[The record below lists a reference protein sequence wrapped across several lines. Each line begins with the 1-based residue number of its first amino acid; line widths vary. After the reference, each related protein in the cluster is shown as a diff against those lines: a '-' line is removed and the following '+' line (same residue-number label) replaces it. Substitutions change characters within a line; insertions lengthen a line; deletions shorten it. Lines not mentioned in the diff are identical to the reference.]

1 MMKGGDPFMS
11 GPLSIPYTV
20 EHPLKVLG
28 DYIGGEFHPPSDPT
42 GEWTIASP
50 AAAKDVIARI
60 KYSYSEVDRA
70 VQAARDAFRKWRLTS
85 QTERNAVLGRYQNA
99 LKDREA
105 ILAETIARET
115 GKPLWESKTEVAVI
129 LKKFDITLN
138 ESMPFLRDLEIP
150 EVMPGT
156 LGTARYRPLGA
167 LVVIGPFN
175 FPGHLP
181 NGHIVPALATGNTI
195 IFKPS
200 EKTPMTGQ
208 LMAEAAH
215 EAGFPPGVFNL
226 VQGERELSRRLSI
239 HEGVAGVLFTGSY
252 EVGTRIKQDTLQQ
265 HWKMLALEMGGK
277 NPAIVWED
285 VDLDT
290 VAYDLLTGAFLSAG
304 QRCTSTSR
312 VMIHQS
318 LVEPF
323 VEKIHRAA
331 KAFKI
336 GHPFE
341 NPFMGPLIDAQSV
354 DRFQKFQP
362 IAAREGFEIVMR
374 GKSLDLPYHGHYVTP
389 SIAVMKGGS
398 VEQTRKSVFQQT
410 ELFAPMLAIQ
420 TIDSLDQAIA
430 LANATQYGLA
440 AAVYTRSRKIF
451 DECYRDLEFGVVN
464 WNRSTVGSSSRLP
477 FGGLKKSG
485 NHRPTALTAVGYC
498 TYPVATH
505 EISDPKRP
513 ASIFPGLVWE

>member
-1 MMKGGDPFMS
+1 MS
-11 GPLSIPYTV
+11 SNSQIPYKI
-20 EHPLKVLG
+20 ENQLQVLG

-42 GEWTIASP
+42 GEWTVASP
-50 AAAKDVIARI
+50 AAAKDVVARI
-60 KYSYSEVDRA
+60 KYSFSEVDRA
-70 VQAARDAFRKWRLTS
+70 VQAARDGFRKWRLTT
-85 QTERNAVLGRYQNA
+85 QAERNEVLGRYQTA
-99 LKDREA
+99 LKKREG

-115 GKPLWESKTEVAVI
+115 GKPLWEAKTEVTVI
-129 LKKFDITLN
+129 LNKFDITLK
-138 ESMPFLRDLEIP
+138 ESLPLIRDLEIP
-150 EVMPGT
+150 NVMPDT
-156 LGTARYRPLGA
+156 LGTSRYRPLGA

-226 VQGERELSRRLSI
+226 LQGERELSRRLSI

-277 NPAIVWED
+277 NPAIVWDD
-285 VDLDT
+285 VDVDT
-290 VAYDLLTGAFLSAG
+290 VAYDLLTAAFLSAG

-312 VMIHQS
+312 VLMHASVADQFI
-318 LVEPF
+318 
-323 VEKIHRAA
+323 EKIHKAA

-341 NPFMGPLIDAQSV
+341 DPFMGPLIDAQSV

-362 IAAREGFEIVMR
+362 IAAREGFEIIMR
-374 GKSLDLPYHGHYVTP
+374 GKNLDLHGGHYVTP
-389 SIAVMKGGS
+389 SIAVMKGGT
-398 VEQTRKSVFQQT
+398 VEQARKSVFQQT

-420 TIDSLDQAIA
+420 TVDTVEQAIA

-451 DECYRDLEFGVVN
+451 EECYRDLEFGVVN

-477 FGGLKKSG
+477 FGGIKKSG
-485 NHRPTALTAVGYC
+485 NHRPTALHAVQYC
-498 TYPVATH
+498 AYPVATH
-505 EISDPKRP
+505 EVTDPKRP
-513 ASIFPGLVWE
+513 TTIFPGLVWE

>member
-1 MMKGGDPFMS
+1 MS
-11 GPLSIPYTV
+11 TSSQVPYDV
-20 EHPLKVLG
+20 QHNLRVLG
-28 DYIGGEFHPPSDPT
+28 DYIAGEFHPPTDPT
-42 GEWTIASP
+42 GEFTVASP
-50 AAAKDVIARI
+50 AALKDEIAKI
-60 KYSYSEVDRA
+60 KYSFSDIDRA
-70 VQAARDAFRKWRLTS
+70 VQCARDAFKKWRLLP
-85 QTERNAVLGRYQNA
+85 QGERNEIVMRYHGA
-99 LKDREA
+99 IAKREA
-105 ILAETIARET
+105 IFVETIARET
-115 GKPLWESKTEVAVI
+115 GKPLWEAKSEFSVI
-129 LKKFDITLN
+129 LNKFEITIR
-138 ESMPFLRDLEIP
+138 ESLPLIADQEIQN
-150 EVMPGT
+150 VMPDT
-156 LGTARYRPLGA
+156 LGTARYRPLGVM
-167 LVVIGPFN
+167 VVIGPFN

-181 NGHIVPALATGNTI
+181 NGHIVPALLTGNTV

-208 LMAEAAH
+208 LLAEAAH

-226 VQGERELSRRLSI
+226 LQGERELSRRLSI

-265 HWKMLALEMGGK
+265 HWKMIALEMGGK
-277 NPAIVWED
+277 NPSIVWND
-285 VDLDT
+285 VDLNT
-290 VAYDLLTGAFLSAG
+290 VTYELLTGAFLSAG

-312 VMIHQS
+312 VLMHKSIAPQ
-318 LVEPF
+318 F
-323 VEKIHRAA
+323 VEKIHAAA

-341 NPFMGPLIDAQSV
+341 NPFMGPLIDGQSV

-374 GKSLDLPYHGHYVTP
+374 GKNLELPFQGHYVTP
-389 SIAVMKGGS
+389 SIAFMEGGT

-410 ELFAPMLAIQ
+410 ELFAPLLAIQ
-420 TIDSLDQAIA
+420 TVDSVEQAIE

-440 AAVYTRSRKIF
+440 ASVYTRSRRVF
-451 DECYRDLEFGVVN
+451 EECYRDLEFGIVN

-485 NHRPTALTAVGYC
+485 NHRPTALTSVQYC

-505 EISDPKRP
+505 EISESKPP
-513 ASIFPGLVWE
+513 VSIFPGLVWDK

>member
-1 MMKGGDPFMS
+1 MS
-11 GPLSIPYTV
+11 AHAQVPYKIDFPLT
-20 EHPLKVLG
+20 VLG
-28 DYIGGEFHPPSDPT
+28 DYIGGEFHPPEDPT
-42 GEWTIASP
+42 GEWTLTSP
-50 AAAKDVIARI
+50 AATKDIIARI
-60 KYSYSEVDRA
+60 KYSFSEVDRA
-70 VQAARDAFRKWRLTS
+70 VVVARDAFRKWRLAPQS
-85 QTERNAVLGRYQNA
+85 ERNEVLDRYKTS
-99 LKDREA
+99 LKKREE
-105 ILAETIARET
+105 ILASTIARET
-115 GKPLWESKTEVAVI
+115 GKPLWEAKSEIAVM
-129 LKKFDITLN
+129 LNKFDITIK
-138 ESMPFLRDLEIP
+138 ESLPLIRDLEIP
-150 EVMPGT
+150 NIMPDT
-156 LGTARYRPLGA
+156 LGTARYRPLGV

-265 HWKMLALEMGGK
+265 HWKMIALEMGGK
-277 NPAIVWED
+277 NPAIIWDD
-285 VDLDT
+285 VDIDAVT
-290 VAYDLLTGAFLSAG
+290 YDILTGSFLSAG

-312 VMIHQS
+312 VLIHHA
-318 LVEPF
+318 LADKF
-323 VEKIHRAA
+323 VEKLHKAA

-341 NPFMGPLIDAQSV
+341 EPFMGPLIDAQSV

-374 GKSLDLPYHGHYVTP
+374 GKNLDLPYGGHYVTP

-398 VEQTRKSVFQQT
+398 VDQAKKSVFQQT

-420 TIDSLDQAIA
+420 TIDSVEQAIA

-440 AAVYTRSRKIF
+440 ASVYTRSRKIF
-451 DECYRDLEFGVVN
+451 DECYRDLEFGIVN

-485 NHRPTALTAVGYC
+485 NHRPTALTAVQYC
-498 TYPVATH
+498 TSPVATH
-505 EISDPKRP
+505 EIGDSKRP
-513 ASIFPGLVWE
+513 TTIFPGLVWE

>member
-1 MMKGGDPFMS
+1 MS
-11 GPLSIPYTV
+11 AHAQLPYSV
-20 EHPLKVLG
+20 EHPVTVLG
-28 DYIGGEFHPPSDPT
+28 DYIGGEFHPPADPT
-42 GEWTIASP
+42 GEFVVASP
-50 AAAKDVIARI
+50 AAAKDVIARV
-60 KYSYSEVDRA
+60 KYSFSEVDRA
-70 VQAARDAFRKWRLTS
+70 VTAARGAFRTWRLAS
-85 QTERNAVLGRYQNA
+85 QAERNEVLGRYKDA
-99 LKDREA
+99 LKKREDV
-105 ILAETIARET
+105 LAHTIARET
-115 GKPLWESKTEVAVI
+115 GKPLWEAKTEVTVI
-129 LKKFDITLN
+129 LNKFDITLN
-138 ESMPFLRDLEIP
+138 ESMPLIRDIEIP
-150 EVMPGT
+150 NVMPET

-195 IFKPS
+195 ILKPS

-215 EAGFPPGVFNL
+215 EARFPPGVFNL

-252 EVGTRIKQDTLQQ
+252 EVGTRIKQDTLSQ

-277 NPAIVWED
+277 NPAIVWND
-285 VDLDT
+285 VDVDT
-290 VAYDLLTGAFLSAG
+290 VAYDLLTAAFLSAG

-312 VMIHQS
+312 VVAHPS
-318 LVEPF
+318 VAEKL

-341 NPFMGPLIDAQSV
+341 NPFMGPVIDAQSV

-362 IAAREGFEIVMR
+362 IAAREGYEIVMR
-374 GKSLDLPYHGHYVTP
+374 GKNLDLYGGHYVTP
-389 SIAVMKGGS
+389 SIVFMKGGS
-398 VEQTRKSVFQQT
+398 VEQARKSVFQQT

-420 TIDSLDQAIA
+420 TADSVEQAIA
-430 LANATQYGLA
+430 IANATQYGLA
-440 AAVYTRSRKIF
+440 AAVYTRSRKVF
-451 DECYRDLEFGVVN
+451 EEAYRDLEFGVVN

-477 FGGLKKSG
+477 FGGFKKSG
-485 NHRPTALTAVGYC
+485 NHRPTALTSVFYC
-498 TYPVATH
+498 AAPVATH
-505 EISDPKRP
+505 EIADPKP
-513 ASIFPGLVWE
+513 PTTFFPGLVWE

>member
-1 MMKGGDPFMS
+1 MS
-11 GPLSIPYTV
+11 APISAVPYTV
-20 EHPLKVLG
+20 QHPLKVLG

-42 GEWTIASP
+42 GEWTVTSP
-50 AAAKDVIARI
+50 AATKDVVARI
-60 KYSYSEVDRA
+60 KYSFSEVDRA
-70 VQAARDAFRKWRLTS
+70 VAAARDAFRKWRLAAQS
-85 QTERNAVLGRYQNA
+85 ERNEVLGRYQAA
-99 LKDREA
+99 LKKREA

-115 GKPLWESKTEVAVI
+115 GKPLWEAKTEVTVI
-129 LKKFDITLN
+129 LNKFDITLK
-138 ESMPFLRDLEIP
+138 ESLPLIRDIEIP
-150 EVMPGT
+150 DVMPGT
-156 LGTARYRPLGA
+156 LGTSRYRPLGVM
-167 LVVIGPFN
+167 VVIGPFN

-181 NGHIVPALATGNTI
+181 NGHIVPALATGNTV

-226 VQGERELSRRLSI
+226 LQGERELSRRLSI
-239 HEGVAGVLFTGSY
+239 HEGVAGILFTGSY

-265 HWKMLALEMGGK
+265 HWKLLALEMGGK
-277 NPAIVWED
+277 NPTIVWDD
-285 VDLDT
+285 VDLDA
-290 VAYDLLTGAFLSAG
+290 VAYDLLTSGFLTAG

-312 VMIHQS
+312 VLIHEGIS
-318 LVEPF
+318 APLI
-323 VEKIHRAA
+323 EKIHKAA

-341 NPFMGPLIDAQSV
+341 DPFMGPLIDAQSV

-374 GKSLDLPYHGHYVTP
+374 GKSLDLPYGGFYVTP
-389 SIAVMKGGS
+389 SIAVGKGGTA
-398 VEQTRKSVFQQT
+398 EQTKKSVFQQT
-410 ELFAPMLAIQ
+410 ELFAPMLSFQ
-420 TIDSLDQAIA
+420 TVESVEQAIA

-440 AAVYTRSRKIF
+440 ASVYSRSRKVF

-477 FGGLKKSG
+477 FGGFKKSG
-485 NHRPTALTAVGYC
+485 NHHPTALTSVFYC
-498 TYPVATH
+498 THPVATH
-505 EISDPKRP
+505 EIADPKRP
-513 ASIFPGLVWE
+513 TTTFPGLVWES

>member
-1 MMKGGDPFMS
+1 MS
-11 GPLSIPYTV
+11 INSQIPYVV

-42 GEWTIASP
+42 GEWAVTSP
-50 AAAKDVIARI
+50 AAAKDIVARV
-60 KYSYSEVDRA
+60 KYSFSEVDHA
-70 VQAARDAFRKWRLTS
+70 VQSARDAFRKWRSTPQS
-85 QTERNAVLGRYQNA
+85 ERNELLYRYQTA
-99 LKDREA
+99 LKKREA
-105 ILAETIARET
+105 VLAETISRET
-115 GKPLWESKTEVAVI
+115 GKPHWEAKTEVVVMLNKI
-129 LKKFDITLN
+129 DITIK
-138 ESMPFLRDLEIP
+138 ESLPLIRDLEIP
-150 EVMPGT
+150 GVMPET
-156 LGTARYRPLGA
+156 LGTARHRPLGA

-277 NPAIVWED
+277 NPAIVWDDID
-285 VDLDT
+285 VDT
-290 VAYDLLTGAFLSAG
+290 VTYDLLAGAFLSAG

-312 VMIHQS
+312 VLIHSAVADQ
-318 LVEPF
+318 F
-323 VEKIHRAA
+323 VEKLHKAA

-374 GKSLDLPYHGHYVTP
+374 GKNLDLPYGGYYVTP
-389 SIAVMKGGS
+389 SIAFMKGGTL
-398 VEQTRKSVFQQT
+398 EQAKKSVFQQT

-420 TIDSLDQAIA
+420 TVDSVEQAIT

-451 DECYRDLEFGVVN
+451 EECYRDLEFGIVN

-485 NHRPTALTAVGYC
+485 NHRPTALSAVQYC
-498 TYPVATH
+498 SYPVATH
-505 EISDPKRP
+505 EVEEPKMP
-513 ASIFPGLVWE
+513 QTLYPGLVWEK

>member
-1 MMKGGDPFMS
+1 MS
-11 GPLSIPYTV
+11 SNSQIPYKI
-20 EHPLKVLG
+20 ENQLQVLG

-42 GEWTIASP
+42 GEWTVASP
-50 AAAKDVIARI
+50 AAAKDVVARI
-60 KYSYSEVDRA
+60 KYSFSEVDRA
-70 VQAARDAFRKWRLTS
+70 VQAARDGFRKWRLTT
-85 QTERNAVLGRYQNA
+85 QAERNEVLGRYQTA
-99 LKDREA
+99 LKKREG

-115 GKPLWESKTEVAVI
+115 GKPLWEAKTEVTVI
-129 LKKFDITLN
+129 LNKFDITLK
-138 ESMPFLRDLEIP
+138 ESLPLIRDLEIP
-150 EVMPGT
+150 NVMPDT
-156 LGTARYRPLGA
+156 LGTSRYRPLGA

-226 VQGERELSRRLSI
+226 LQGERELSRRLSI

-277 NPAIVWED
+277 NPAIVWDD
-285 VDLDT
+285 VDVDT
-290 VAYDLLTGAFLSAG
+290 VAYDLLTAAFLSAG

-312 VMIHQS
+312 VLMHASVADQFI
-318 LVEPF
+318 
-323 VEKIHRAA
+323 EKIHKAA

-341 NPFMGPLIDAQSV
+341 DPFMGPLIDAQSV

-362 IAAREGFEIVMR
+362 IAAREGFEIIMR
-374 GKSLDLPYHGHYVTP
+374 GKNLDLHGGHYVTP
-389 SIAVMKGGS
+389 SIAVMKGGT
-398 VEQTRKSVFQQT
+398 VEQARKSVFQQT

-420 TIDSLDQAIA
+420 TVDTVEQAIA

-451 DECYRDLEFGVVN
+451 EECYRDLEFGVVN

-477 FGGLKKSG
+477 FGGIKKSG
-485 NHRPTALTAVGYC
+485 NHRPTALHAVQYC
-498 TYPVATH
+498 AYPVV
-505 EISDPKRP
+505 ENRRI
-513 ASIFPGLVWE
+513 ASTSL

>member
-1 MMKGGDPFMS
+1 MS
-11 GPLSIPYTV
+11 LNAQIPYSI
-20 EHPLKVLG
+20 EHPVQVLG

-42 GEWTIASP
+42 GEWVVASP
-50 AAAKDVIARI
+50 AAAKDVIARV
-60 KYSYSEVDRA
+60 KYSFSEVDRA
-70 VQAARDAFRKWRLTS
+70 VQAARDAFRSWRLTS
-85 QTERNAVLGRYQNA
+85 MVERSEILLRYQAA
-99 LKDREA
+99 LKKREGV
-105 ILAETIARET
+105 LAETIARET
-115 GKPLWESKTEVAVI
+115 GKPFWEAKAEVTVMLA
-129 LKKFDITLN
+129 KFDITLN
-138 ESMPFLRDLEIP
+138 DSMPLIRDVEIP
-150 EVMPGT
+150 NVMPDT
-156 LGTARYRPLGA
+156 LGTARYRPLGV

-215 EAGFPPGVFNL
+215 EARFPPGVFNL

-239 HEGVAGVLFTGSY
+239 HEGVAGILFTGSY

-277 NPAIVWED
+277 NPAIVWDD
-285 VDLDT
+285 VDVDT

-312 VMIHQS
+312 VLIHQG
-318 LVEPF
+318 LADQF

-362 IAAREGFEIVMR
+362 IAAREGFEIIMR
-374 GKSLDLPYHGHYVTP
+374 GKNLELPYQGHYVTP
-389 SIAVMKGGS
+389 SIAIMKGGS
-398 VEQTRKSVFQQT
+398 VEQTKKSVFQQT

-420 TIDSLDQAIA
+420 TVDSVELAVA

-440 AAVYTRSRKIF
+440 AAVYTRSRKVF
-451 DECYRDLEFGVVN
+451 EACYRDLEFGVVN

-485 NHRPTALTAVGYC
+485 NHRPTALTAVQYC
-498 TYPVATH
+498 SYPVATH
-505 EISDPKRP
+505 EVTDPKRP
-513 ASIFPGLVWE
+513 ATIFPGLVWE